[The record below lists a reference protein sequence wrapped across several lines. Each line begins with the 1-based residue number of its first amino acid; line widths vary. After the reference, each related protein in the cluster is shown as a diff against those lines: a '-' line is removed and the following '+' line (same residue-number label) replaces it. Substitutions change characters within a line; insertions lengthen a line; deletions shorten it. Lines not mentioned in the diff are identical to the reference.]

1 MMRDMNVSVCVWGED
16 FGKSTVY
23 GLVAVADLN
32 TTSINAAESATVV
45 LHITEQDS
53 AFLYTT
59 Q

>member
-1 MMRDMNVSVCVWGED
+1 MCVCGGED